1 MRIQFVPRA
10 AQADFLDLPW
20 HEPLEEW
27 RSTRLVEVPRG
38 IGRHVV
44 RFVDYA
50 GAFFAL
56 KELPPEIAQREY
68 RLLREL
74 ALRGI
79 AAVDPV
85 GVVGERAR
93 EGEEPLPGVLI
104 TRYLDFSLPYRLAL
118 ARRPLPDQLE
128 RLLDAFAQ
136 LLVRLHLSGFF
147 WGDCSLSNAL
157 FRRDAGELAAYLVDA
172 ETGEL
177 HPKLSDGQ
185 RVYDL
190 EIAEENVFG
199 ELLDVQAQ
207 QGGEEDPDAAATL
220 ASEIP
225 ARYERLWAE
234 LTAEEELQPGDTGRL
249 EARLR
254 RLNELG
260 FDAGEVE
267 LVETPTGFRLRLE
280 PKVMEPGH
288 HRRRL
293 LRLTGLDAQEN
304 QARRLLADI
313 DAYRRALEAGPTP
326 PASETAAVGRWLADV
341 FEPALAAVPP
351 ELRAKRDAAQ
361 LYHELLEHRW
371 YLSERAGHEVPLMAA
386 VADYV
391 ETVLRGLP
399 DERTLISAEGAKG
412 SAPADPRDT
421 RCRGRSCAR
430 R

>member
-1 MRIQFVPRA
+1 MRMQLVPRA
-10 AQADFLDLPW
+10 APVDLLELPW
-20 HEPLEEW
+20 DEPLEAWE
-27 RSTRLVEVPRG
+27 SVRLVEVPRG

-44 RFVDYA
+44 RFVDHA
-50 GAFFAL
+50 GTLFAL
-56 KELPPEIAQREY
+56 KELPPELATREY

-74 ALRGI
+74 DRRGI
-79 AAVDPV
+79 AAVDAV
-85 GVVGERAR
+85 GIVSERD
-93 EGEEPLPGVLI
+93 GSGPDPLPDVLI

-118 ARRPLPDQLE
+118 AWRLEEDQLA

-177 HPKLSDGQ
+177 QPRLSDGQ
-185 RVYDL
+185 RGYDL
-190 EIAEENVFG
+190 AIAEENVHG
-199 ELLDVQAQ
+199 ELLDVAAEFGQSDAQA
-207 QGGEEDPDAAATL
+207 ESLAA
-220 ASEIP
+220 EIP

-234 LTAEEELQPGDTGRL
+234 LTAEAELRPG
-249 EARLR
+249 EASSLDDRLR
-254 RLNELG
+254 RLAELG

-267 LVETPTGFRLRLE
+267 IVGSDGSYRLRLE

-304 QARRLLADI
+304 QARRLLADL
-313 DAYRRALEAGPTP
+313 DAFRRRSLEETLP
-326 PASETAAVGRWLADV
+326 PPSETAAVGRWLAEV
-341 FEPALAAVPP
+341 FEPAIAAVPR
-351 ELRAKRDAAQ
+351 ELYGKRDAPQ

-371 YLSERAGHEVPLMAA
+371 YLSERAGREVSLQEA

-391 ETVLRGLP
+391 ESVLRRLP
-399 DERTLISAEGAKG
+399 DERTVLTDVQPSDRAEPHEDDGLA
-412 SAPADPRDT
+412 
-421 RCRGRSCAR
+421 
-430 R
+430 

>member
-1 MRIQFVPRA
+1 MRIQLVPRA
-10 AQADFLDLPW
+10 TPADFLDLPW
-20 HEPLEEW
+20 HQPLEEW
-27 RSTRLVEVPRG
+27 QSTRLVEMPRG

-50 GAFFAL
+50 DTFFAL

-74 ALRGI
+74 ARRGI
-79 AAVDPV
+79 AAVEPV
-85 GVVGERAR
+85 GVVGQRAR
-93 EGEEPLPGVLI
+93 EGAEQLPDVLI

-118 ARRPLPDQLE
+118 AQRPRPDQLE

-177 HPKLSDGQ
+177 HPRLSAGQ
-185 RVYDL
+185 RDYDL
-190 EIAEENVFG
+190 EIAGENVFG
-199 ELLDVQAQ
+199 ELLDVRAQ
-207 QGGEEDPDAAATL
+207 QGEEDTDAAVAL
-220 ASEIP
+220 ASEIRV
-225 ARYERLWAE
+225 RYERLWAE
-234 LTAEEELQPGDTGRL
+234 LMAEEVLRPGDAGRL

-304 QARRLLADI
+304 QARRLLAAV
-313 DAYRRALEAGPTP
+313 DAYRRTLEAGASP
-326 PASETAAVGRWLADV
+326 PASETAAAGRWLAEV

-351 ELRAKRDAAQ
+351 ELRGKRDAAQ
-361 LYHELLEHRW
+361 LFHELLEHRW
-371 YLSERAGHEVPLMAA
+371 YLSERAGQEVPLMDA

-391 ETVLRGLP
+391 ETVLRQLP
-399 DERTLISAEGAKG
+399 DERTLIGAD
-412 SAPADPRDT
+412 ADAY
-421 RCRGRSCAR
+421 GIGFG
-430 R
+430 

>member
-1 MRIQFVPRA
+1 MRIQLVPRA
-10 AQADFLDLPW
+10 ATADFLDLPW

-56 KELPPEIAQREY
+56 KELPPEVAQREY

-74 ALRGI
+74 TLRAI
-79 AAVDPV
+79 AAVEPV
-85 GVVGERAR
+85 GVVGDRAR
-93 EGEEPLPGVLI
+93 PGEEQLPDVLI

-118 ARRPLPDQLE
+118 ARRPVPDQLE

-177 HPKLSDGQ
+177 HPRLSDGQ
-185 RVYDL
+185 RAYDL

-207 QGGEEDPDAAATL
+207 QGEDDPDDAVAL

-225 ARYERLWAE
+225 ARYDRLWAE
-234 LTAEEELQPGDTGRL
+234 LTEEEELAPGETGRL

-304 QARRLLADI
+304 QARRLLADV
-313 DAYRRALEAGPTP
+313 DDYRRALEAGPSP

-341 FEPALAAVPP
+341 FEPAIAGVPP
-351 ELRAKRDAAQ
+351 ELRGKRDAAQ

-371 YLSERAGHEVPLMAA
+371 YLSERAGREVPLTDA

-399 DERTLISAEGAKG
+399 DERTLLASESDAYGIGFG
-412 SAPADPRDT
+412 
-421 RCRGRSCAR
+421 
-430 R
+430 

>member
-1 MRIQFVPRA
+1 MRIQLVPRA
-10 AQADFLDLPW
+10 ARADFLDLPW

-44 RFVDYA
+44 RFVDCA
-50 GAFFAL
+50 GTFVAL
-56 KELPPEIAQREY
+56 KELPPEVAQREY

-85 GVVGERAR
+85 GVVGERVR
-93 EGEEPLPGVLI
+93 SGEEHLPDVLI

-177 HPKLSDGQ
+177 HPRLSDGQ
-185 RVYDL
+185 RRYDV

-199 ELLDVQAQ
+199 ELLDVQA
-207 QGGEEDPDAAATL
+207 EHDREDPDEAVALAA
-220 ASEIP
+220 EIP
-225 ARYERLWAE
+225 ARYERLWSE
-234 LTAEEELQPGDTGRL
+234 LTAEEELRLDETGRL

-267 LVETPTGFRLRLE
+267 LVQTPTGFRLRLE

-293 LRLTGLDAQEN
+293 LHLTGLDAQEN
-304 QARRLLADI
+304 QARRLLADV
-313 DAYRRALEAGPTP
+313 DAYRRRLEAGSAP
-326 PASETAAVGRWLADV
+326 PASETAAAGRWLAEV
-341 FEPALAAVPP
+341 FEPAIAAVPP
-351 ELRAKRDAAQ
+351 ELRGKRDAAQ
-361 LYHELLEHRW
+361 LYHELLDHRW
-371 YLSERAGHEVPLMAA
+371 YLSERAGQEVPLADA
-386 VADYV
+386 VASYV
-391 ETVLRGLP
+391 ETVLRQLP
-399 DERTLISAEGAKG
+399 DERTLLG
-412 SAPADPRDT
+412 SEADPD
-421 RCRGRSCAR
+421 GIGFG
-430 R
+430 

>member
-1 MRIQFVPRA
+1 LRIQLVPSV

-27 RSTRLVEVPRG
+27 RSSRLVEVPRG

-44 RFVDYA
+44 RFVDYT
-50 GAFFAL
+50 GTFFAL
-56 KELPPEIAQREY
+56 KELPPEIARREY

-74 ALRGI
+74 ARRGI
-79 AAVDPV
+79 AAVEPV
-85 GVVGERAR
+85 GVVSERAR
-93 EGEEPLPGVLI
+93 AGEPELPDVLM
-104 TRYLDFSLPYRLAL
+104 TRYLDFSLPYRIAL

-172 ETGEL
+172 ETSEL
-177 HPKLSDGQ
+177 QPRLSDGQ
-185 RVYDL
+185 RAYDL

-199 ELLDVQAQ
+199 ELLDVEAER
-207 QGGEEDPDAAATL
+207 GDGDGEDAVQLAA
-220 ASEIP
+220 EIP
-225 ARYERLWAE
+225 ERYRRLWAE
-234 LTAEEELQPGDTGRL
+234 LTAEQELRVGDSQAL
-249 EARLR
+249 ETRLR

-260 FDAGEVE
+260 FDVGEIE
-267 LVETPTGFRLRLE
+267 LVETDGGFRMRLE
-280 PKVMEPGH
+280 PKVVEPGH

-304 QARRLLADI
+304 QARRLLADV
-313 DAYRRALEAGPTP
+313 DAYRRALEAGPRP

-341 FEPALAAVPP
+341 FEPAIASVPA
-351 ELRAKRDAAQ
+351 ELRGKRDAAQ

-371 YLSERAGHEVPLMAA
+371 YLSERAGHEVPLDLA

-391 ETVLRGLP
+391 ENVLRKLP
-399 DERTLISAEGAKG
+399 DERTLMG
-412 SAPADPRDT
+412 SGED
-421 RCRGRSCAR
+421 GFGIGYG
-430 R
+430 

>member
-1 MRIQFVPRA
+1 MRIQLVPRA

-20 HEPLEEW
+20 HEPLEDW

-44 RFVDYA
+44 RFVSYA
-50 GAFFAL
+50 GSFFAL
-56 KELPPEIAQREY
+56 KELPPAIAQREY
-68 RLLREL
+68 ALLREL

-79 AAVDPV
+79 AAVEPV

-93 EGEEPLPGVLI
+93 EGEEPLPDVLI

-118 ARRPLPDQLE
+118 ARRPQPDQLE

-136 LLVRLHLSGFF
+136 LLVRLHLSGFY

-157 FRRDAGELAAYLVDA
+157 FRRDAEELAAYLVDA

-177 HPKLSDGQ
+177 HPRLSDGQ
-185 RVYDL
+185 RAYDL
-190 EIAEENVFG
+190 QIAEENVFG
-199 ELLDVQAQ
+199 ELLDVQAEH
-207 QGGEEDPDAAATL
+207 GEGDPEEATEL
-220 ASEIP
+220 AGEIP
-225 ARYERLWAE
+225 ARYELLWGV
-234 LTAEEELQPGDTGRL
+234 LTAEEELRPGDSDRL
-249 EARLR
+249 DARLK
-254 RLNELG
+254 RLNDLG
-260 FDAGEVE
+260 FDAGEIE
-267 LVETPTGFRLRLE
+267 LVETPAGFRLRVE
-280 PKVMEPGH
+280 PKVMEAGH

-313 DAYRRALEAGPTP
+313 DSYRRRLEEGASP

-341 FEPALAAVPP
+341 FEPAIAAVPA
-351 ELRAKRDAAQ
+351 ELRGKRDAAQ

-371 YLSERAGHEVPLMAA
+371 YLSERAGREVPLGDA

-391 ETVLRGLP
+391 ENVLRDLP
-399 DERTLISAEGAKG
+399 DERTVLDAEGDG
-412 SAPADPRDT
+412 Y
-421 RCRGRSCAR
+421 GLGYG
-430 R
+430 